1 MISFKDDYFPKD
13 VIFYAFFSMFVMDK
27 SGANYAGLENINL
40 LLMLAGII
48 SFVKILQIKYL
59 NNFVGQTLRQNRY
72 RLPVDYESQQIN
84 AA

>member
-1 MISFKDDYFPKD
+1 MISFKDDHFPKD
-13 VIFYAFFSMFVMDK
+13 VIFTLFSMSVMDK

-72 RLPVDYESQQIN
+72 RLSVDYESQQIN